1 MHEYGLDST
10 CVALHCAVLH
20 CIAVHWWYIGLDWIK
35 SQSLYK
41 LEQNLIQ
48 FNSIKYQCNSI
59 KCNAIKSNQIKSNQI
74 KSKSYLVIYQSLG
87 GSSFVQYL
95 SKNWV
100 ASTSSVSSYSIWA
113 LVTLVSTHSASFI
126 SPIQSNHANIP
137 SHPSITLFVMKW
149 SYTYTL
155 YSSQCNIHQCL
166 TRVELTA
173 NFLAT

>member
-1 MHEYGLDST
+1 MDWI
-10 CVALHCAVLH
+10 ALVLH
-20 CIAVHWWYIGLDWIK
+20 CIALCCIALRCIGDILDWIGLRANRYT
-35 SQSLYK
+35 SLSK
-41 LEQNLIQ
+41 ISS
-48 FNSIKYQCNSI
+48 NSIQSNT
-59 KCNAIKSNQIKSNQI
+59 NAIQSNAMQSNQIKSIQI

-95 SKNWV
+95 SRNWV
-100 ASTSSVSSYSIWA
+100 GSTSSVSSYTIWA